1 MSLRVAK
8 RWARLSCVLVAGLV
22 ATGCGA
28 PEPEQAPEAR
38 PVQGS
43 GARASA
49 IRDASARFGVP
60 EEVLLAH
67 AWLAGRFEAPAGE
80 AAVPLAP
87 HAGHVHAEARFGMMH
102 LTEAQ
107 VAEGARAA
115 GLTEAQVREELE
127 ANVSAAAALLRAH
140 LQEAG
145 GPVPAWERQAAAG
158 ARLAGLR
165 EALAVEGHAQDLRA
179 LLGRGLD
186 VTTADGE
193 RLGFEPVEELADEVE
208 AARQAATAPGQYPP
222 MQWVAAHPNNYLVG
236 RGGGT
241 VKYVLIHV
249 TQGGYWGTIDWFSQ
263 ANPPQASTQYVI
275 QSSTG
280 NITQMVSESNAA
292 WHAGNDY
299 YSRNSIGIE
308 HEGYMEAPSTWYTEA
323 MYRSSAS
330 LVCAIAKRY
339 AIPVDQQHII
349 GHYQVPDPGYLSV
362 SAAPGTNAQVQASPS
377 YYGGA
382 SNHYDPGFAG
392 SGWNWTYYL
401 GLVRDC
407 VNAAN
412 GTTAIIIDSN
422 SANNDAS
429 RARIEVSANW
439 TSTTYTAG
447 YYGTG
452 YYHASTAPVTDG
464 ASFWFYLPAASTKT
478 VDAWWTTGANRSTT
492 APFVAF
498 DAAGTRLGTAYAN
511 QQLNGGKWNTLGT
524 YSFSAG
530 WNKVVLSRWTTEG
543 YTVIA
548 DAVRIR

>member
-1 MSLRVAK
+1 MSQRNPSRLV
-8 RWARLSCVLVAGLV
+8 RLSPVLVALLL

-28 PEPEQAPEAR
+28 SSVPEAPAAQR
-38 PVQGS
+38 S
-43 GARASA
+43 RARASA
-49 IRDASARFGVP
+49 IREASARFGVR

-67 AWLAGRFEAPAGE
+67 AWLAGRFEAPAEE
-80 AAVPLAP
+80 APGPLEP
-87 HAGHVHAEARFGMMH
+87 RAGHVHAEARFGMMH
-102 LTEAQ
+102 LTQAQ
-107 VAEGARAA
+107 VAEGARLT
-115 GLTEAQVREELE
+115 GLPGARVRDELA

-140 LQEAG
+140 VQQAAG
-145 GPVPAWERQAAAG
+145 TAPSWEHHLAAG
-158 ARLAGLR
+158 ARLAGLH
-165 EALAVEGHAQDLRA
+165 EPLALEGHAQELRA

-186 VTTADGE
+186 ITTADGE
-193 RLGFEPVEELADEVE
+193 RLRFEPVEALAGE
-208 AARQAATAPGQYPP
+208 AGTVRQAATAPGQYPP
-222 MQWVAAHPNNYLVG
+222 MQWVAAHPNNYLAG

-241 VKYVLIHV
+241 VQYVLVHV
-249 TQGGYWGTIDWFSQ
+249 TEGGYWGTIDWFSQ
-263 ANPPQASTQYVI
+263 ANPFQASTQYVI

-280 NITQMVSESNAA
+280 NITQMVSEANAA

-308 HEGYMEAPSTWYTEA
+308 HEGYASAPATWYTEA

-339 AIPVDQQHII
+339 GIPVDQQHII
-349 GHYQVPDPGYLSV
+349 GHYQVPNPDYLSV
-362 SAAPGTNAQVQASPS
+362 SAAPGTNAQVQAAPS
-377 YYGGA
+377 NWGGR

-401 GLVRDC
+401 GLIRDC

-422 SANNDAS
+422 NANNDSS

-452 YYHASTAPVTDG
+452 YYHAATSPVTDG
-464 ASFWFYLPAASTKT
+464 ATFWFYLPAAASKT
-478 VDAWWTTGANRSTT
+478 VDAWWTTGTNRATA

-498 DAAGTRLGTAYAN
+498 DAAENKLGTAYAN
-511 QQLNGGKWNTLGT
+511 QQLNGGRWNTLGT

-543 YTVIA
+543 YVVIA